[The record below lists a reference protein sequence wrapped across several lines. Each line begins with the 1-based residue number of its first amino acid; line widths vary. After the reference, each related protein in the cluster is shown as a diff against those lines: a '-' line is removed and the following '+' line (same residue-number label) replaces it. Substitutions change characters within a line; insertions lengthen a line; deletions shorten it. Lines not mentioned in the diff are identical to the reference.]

1 MSLMKAN
8 HDKALFGICGGIAEY
23 LSIPS
28 LAVRLIFVFT
38 LPMSFI
44 IYIFLIILMNNRNPY
59 EVRVA
64 FFIV

>member
-1 MSLMKAN
+1 MKAN

-44 IYIFLIILMNNRNPY
+44 IYIFLIILTLQPRSLNRLHL
-59 EVRVA
+59 VGQIR
-64 FFIV
+64 